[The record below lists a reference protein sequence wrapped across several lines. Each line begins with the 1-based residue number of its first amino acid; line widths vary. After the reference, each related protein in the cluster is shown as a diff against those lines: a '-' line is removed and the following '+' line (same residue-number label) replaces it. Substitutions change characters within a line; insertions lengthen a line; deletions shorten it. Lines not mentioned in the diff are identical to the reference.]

1 MVDCSVG
8 VFVDI
13 LLLEV
18 VPVAADVVAVVD
30 VDVIVELIAV
40 EDTVE
45 DDAVVEEVET
55 V

>member
-1 MVDCSVG
+1 VVDCSLG

-18 VPVAADVVAVVD
+18 VLVAAGVVAVVD

-40 EDTVE
+40 EDTAE
-45 DDAVVEEVET
+45 DDAVVEGVET